1 MENILSKQIFKDIK
15 LIISDVDGI
24 LTDGT
29 IYLGNDGTEFKKFNV
44 EDGAGSA
51 YARMA
56 NIPIALI
63 SGRFSLCTLLRSKEM
78 GIEHCYQGKLN
89 KLDSYEELKKIYDV
103 SDNEIAYI
111 GDGLIDIPVLEKVG
125 LPCTVPEAHLKVK
138 NISKYI
144 TQKKGGA
151 GAFREI
157 VEMILINKGIYNEI
171 YDKMCQKTYKA

>member
-1 MENILSKQIFKDIK
+1 MESIISKQVFKDIK

-89 KLDSYEELKKIYDV
+89 KLDSYEKLKKIYNV
-103 SDNEIAYI
+103 SDNQIAYI

-125 LPCTVPEAHLKVK
+125 LPCTVPDAHLKVK

-151 GAFREI
+151 GAFMEI
-157 VEMILINKGIYNEI
+157 VEMILIKKGINN
-171 YDKMCQKTYKA
+171 

>member
-1 MENILSKQIFKDIK
+1 MESIISKQVFKDIK

-89 KLDSYEELKKIYDV
+89 KLDSYEKLKKIYNV
-103 SDNEIAYI
+103 SDNQIAYI

-125 LPCTVPEAHLKVK
+125 LPCTVPDAHLKVK

-144 TQKKGGA
+144 TQKKRGSWS
-151 GAFREI
+151 I
-157 VEMILINKGIYNEI
+157 
-171 YDKMCQKTYKA
+171 

>member
-1 MENILSKQIFKDIK
+1 MENTLSKKIFKDIK

-56 NIPIALI
+56 KIPIALI

-89 KLDSYEELKKIYDV
+89 KLDSYEELKKIYNV

-111 GDGLIDIPVLEKVG
+111 GDGLIDIPPIPESMKYESEKIIKELG
-125 LPCTVPEAHLKVK
+125 KD
-138 NISKYI
+138 
-144 TQKKGGA
+144 
-151 GAFREI
+151 F
-157 VEMILINKGIYNEI
+157 LINQI
-171 YDKMCQKTYKA
+171 KTFDPDSLK